1 MFASQAA
8 MVIAN
13 ARRYRD
19 ERRARNDLE
28 TLINTS
34 PVGVAVFDVRT
45 GAPLSFNRE
54 AMRMM
59 DTLRN
64 PDQPPEHLLEVM
76 TVRRADG
83 REISLEEL
91 PMSQAL
97 SAGETVRAEEVALQ
111 VPDGRSVTVLINA
124 TPNSS
129 EDGEIE
135 TLVVTMQDMTPLEE
149 IERLRAEFLAMVS
162 HELRTPLATVRGSVS
177 ALLDE
182 FSEMHPAEVRQFHRI
197 IFEQT
202 DRMRA
207 LIADLLDVARIATG
221 ALSINPGPTD
231 VAVLTAEA
239 GNAFRIGGHGH
250 NLHIDIPPD
259 LPWVMADRSRIV
271 QVLGNLLTN
280 AAKNS
285 PETSTIRVSAA
296 PGDLQVSVSVSDDG
310 RGIAAESLPHLFRK
324 FSRLES
330 EEQGR
335 RHRVGP
341 RGLQGDNR
349 GARGTYMGRERRARP
364 GRHLYLHPSDGGRG
378 GVRLPGGAPS
388 ALHQTLAQVGA
399 GTGAHPG
406 GGRRPPGAQGTSAN
420 ALIKSGYAVVATSDP
435 EDVLHLVEE
444 EKPHLVLLDLM
455 LPGVDGIDLMKDI
468 VAARDV
474 PVIFVSAYGQD
485 RLVARAFEMG
495 ADDYVVKPFS
505 PTELV
510 ARIKA
515 ALRRR
520 TLSEPAV
527 PYVVGDLI
535 INYAE
540 RLVTLAGKP
549 IDLTAIQYR
558 LLVELSVNA
567 GRVLTYEHLL
577 RRVWGTDGDA
587 DVRPMRTSI
596 SAIRRKLGDDADNPT
611 YICHRASCGLPDAHG
626 RGADHREGDL
636 RKRRSRCIVP
646 TRRRP
651 RAIQDFGVALR
662 DCWRRQPALFQEGS
676 WDVKAADADALR
688 YPATLVVWVRWF
700 IFVTLLIL
708 LVYRPDY
715 SPFTYAAYGFFLTL
729 MVALNGY
736 IHHQVRS
743 GRTVMFHWALA
754 LSALDLVL
762 ITGAMVVTGGF
773 SQNLFYLLQ
782 YPALAWFAV
791 FFSSFRLT
799 FAWVT
804 MVAVIYAV
812 VSLTVGEG
820 LNFEAKD
827 DKALIA
833 RIASMY
839 AVVTAVNLVSS
850 SERMKRREAVE
861 RERALQRE
869 RVELSQHHP
878 RHCGAVRVRRGP
890 GHRDGQRPG
899 QED

>member
-1 MFASQAA
+1 MDREVDLLQQIEALRERLSRLSEAGLRINESLDFDTVLQEVLDSARALTRARYGVITLLDESGRVRDFLSSGMTPEEAEGVWGHGSAGLEIFNHLNSFQEPLRLPDLLGHIRSMGLPNLSPPMPVGSAIPFLAAPVFHRGERFGNIFLAERERGDEFTREDEETLQMFASQAA

-34 PVGVAVFDVRT
+34 PVGVAVFDGRSGT
-45 GAPLSFNRE
+45 PLSFNRE
-54 AMRMM
+54 AARII
-59 DTLRN
+59 DALRN

-124 TPNSS
+124 TPIRS

-280 AAKNS
+280 AARHS
-285 PETSTIRVSAA
+285 PETPTIRVSAA

-330 EEQGR
+330 EEQG
-335 RHRVGP
+335 GDT
-341 RGLQGDNR
+341 GLGLAVCK
-349 GARGTYMGRERRARP
+349 GIIEAHGGRIWAE
-364 GRHLYLHPSDGGRG
+364 SDGPGLGATFTFTLPTVEEAGFVSPAAPPQLSTRPSRRS
-378 GVRLPGGAPS
+378 VREQVRILAVDDDLQ
-388 ALHQTLAQVGA
+388 ALKYI
-399 GTGAHPG
+399 
-406 GGRRPPGAQGTSAN
+406 RD

-435 EDVLHLVEE
+435 DDVPRLMEE

-527 PYVVGDLI
+527 PYVVGDLT

-549 IDLTAIQYR
+549 IHLTAIQYR

-611 YICHRASCGLPDAHG
+611 YIFT
-626 RGADHREGDL
+626 EL
-636 RKRRSRCIVP
+636 RV
-646 TRRRP
+646 
-651 RAIQDFGVALR
+651 G
-662 DCWRRQPALFQEGS
+662 
-676 WDVKAADADALR
+676 
-688 YPATLVVWVRWF
+688 
-700 IFVTLLIL
+700 
-708 LVYRPDY
+708 YRMPM
-715 SPFTYAAYGFFLTL
+715 G
-729 MVALNGY
+729 GG
-736 IHHQVRS
+736 Q
-743 GRTVMFHWALA
+743 
-754 LSALDLVL
+754 
-762 ITGAMVVTGGF
+762 VTGKE
-773 SQNLFYLLQ
+773 
-782 YPALAWFAV
+782 
-791 FFSSFRLT
+791 T
-799 FAWVT
+799 
-804 MVAVIYAV
+804 
-812 VSLTVGEG
+812 
-820 LNFEAKD
+820 
-827 DKALIA
+827 
-833 RIASMY
+833 
-839 AVVTAVNLVSS
+839 
-850 SERMKRREAVE
+850 SESA
-861 RERALQRE
+861 
-869 RVELSQHHP
+869 
-878 RHCGAVRVRRGP
+878 
-890 GHRDGQRPG
+890 GQ
-899 QED
+899 DA